1 MRDTYHK
8 TQHQANHDA
17 AAGKEDML
25 DADPG
30 AHQLHQAT

>member
-1 MRDTYHK
+1 MRAAYPK
-8 TQHQANHDA
+8 AQHQADHDA

-30 AHQLHQAT
+30 CT